1 MVLQR
6 IFKSLKYFN
15 KMDEQ
20 FFSDF
25 IGLNNYSIANN
36 FNTEFHSNDTS
47 IFVRFDIINNVL
59 IDFCE
64 DLTV

>member
-1 MVLQR
+1 
-6 IFKSLKYFN
+6 
-15 KMDEQ
+15 MDEQ

-64 DLTV
+64 DLIV